1 MATAEDWLAW
11 EAIRHQVALAQYSN
25 GVVYRIIKLLNA
37 SDARLLSEL
46 EIALQGAGSL
56 ERIERL
62 ESLLYAVRA
71 TNAAAFEQVGR
82 ELAQELQA
90 LVQYE
95 AAYQAQVLTAASP
108 VGTHIATVNVH
119 QVYAAAYAQP
129 FRITKDGAA
138 PVAQLLKGVSEDR
151 IKLIRQAISLG
162 MVEGEPIAK
171 IVQRIRGTRA
181 TNYADGLMDNTRR
194 HVETLVRTSVNHM
207 ANVAQQSSLEANED
221 IMAGWV
227 FTATLDGRT
236 TLTCFPGETRVL
248 PAGEILAVSRRRYSG
263 EMLIIRTSGGNEIVC
278 TPNHPIL
285 TSEGW
290 LPAHEVDPGK
300 HVLYSVCLERI
311 GVLAGDGVGVPPT
324 LAEIFDAF
332 KQRPGVQASRVS
344 SSAIQFHGDGM
355 SGDSEVDVLFFDSNL
370 GAEVD
375 SSAGEHF
382 GQDKFSPCQDAPLLF
397 GSGLLGELFSS
408 GHPISKSSQGNA
420 GPAKNAIQPGF
431 RAMTWNSLEDV
442 RRTHPAGM
450 QTDGQS
456 LIFKNMHVALSALQ
470 SWGDAES
477 LEEACYRS
485 NGGLVN
491 FGDLSRGSPFP
502 VEPQNIVS
510 VRAEFRSTFVYNL
523 HCDLEW
529 YIADSII
536 VHNCASLNGKRF
548 PVGKG
553 PIPPRHFNCRSYA
566 KPVLK
571 TYREMGI
578 DLPEVVVKGHTRAS
592 KDGQVAADLTFSD
605 WLRGQ
610 PQDVQKQI
618 LGATRAKLFRA
629 NQIDV
634 DRFTNNK
641 GVVLSLD
648 QLRKK
653 DAAIFKRAGL

>member
-25 GVVYRIIKLLNA
+25 GVVYRIMKLLNA
-37 SDARLLSEL
+37 SDTRLLSEL
-46 EIALQGAGSL
+46 EMALQGAGSV

-138 PVAQLLKGVSEDR
+138 PVAQLLNGVSEDR
-151 IKLIRQAISLG
+151 IKLIRQAISMG

-171 IVQRIRGTRA
+171 MVQRIRGTRA
-181 TNYADGLMDNTRR
+181 TNYADGLLDNTRR

-236 TLTCFPGETRVL
+236 TLTC
-248 PAGEILAVSRRRYSG
+248 
-263 EMLIIRTSGGNEIVC
+263 
-278 TPNHPIL
+278 
-285 TSEGW
+285 
-290 LPAHEVDPGK
+290 
-300 HVLYSVCLERI
+300 
-311 GVLAGDGVGVPPT
+311 
-324 LAEIFDAF
+324 
-332 KQRPGVQASRVS
+332 
-344 SSAIQFHGDGM
+344 
-355 SGDSEVDVLFFDSNL
+355 
-370 GAEVD
+370 
-375 SSAGEHF
+375 
-382 GQDKFSPCQDAPLLF
+382 
-397 GSGLLGELFSS
+397 
-408 GHPISKSSQGNA
+408 
-420 GPAKNAIQPGF
+420 
-431 RAMTWNSLEDV
+431 
-442 RRTHPAGM
+442 
-450 QTDGQS
+450 
-456 LIFKNMHVALSALQ
+456 
-470 SWGDAES
+470 
-477 LEEACYRS
+477 
-485 NGGLVN
+485 
-491 FGDLSRGSPFP
+491 
-502 VEPQNIVS
+502 
-510 VRAEFRSTFVYNL
+510 
-523 HCDLEW
+523 
-529 YIADSII
+529 
-536 VHNCASLNGKRF
+536 ASLNGKRF

-566 KPVLK
+566 RPALK

-653 DAAIFKRAGL
+653 DSEIFKRAGL

>member
-37 SDARLLSEL
+37 SDTRLLSEL
-46 EIALQGAGSL
+46 EMALQGAGSL

-95 AAYQAQVLTAASP
+95 AAYQAQVLTVASP

-138 PVAQLLKGVSEDR
+138 PVAQLLNGVSEDR

-171 IVQRIRGTRA
+171 MVQRIRGTRA

-221 IMAGWV
+221 IMAGWE

-236 TLTCFPGETRVL
+236 TL
-248 PAGEILAVSRRRYSG
+248 I
-263 EMLIIRTSGGNEIVC
+263 
-278 TPNHPIL
+278 
-285 TSEGW
+285 
-290 LPAHEVDPGK
+290 
-300 HVLYSVCLERI
+300 
-311 GVLAGDGVGVPPT
+311 
-324 LAEIFDAF
+324 
-332 KQRPGVQASRVS
+332 
-344 SSAIQFHGDGM
+344 
-355 SGDSEVDVLFFDSNL
+355 
-370 GAEVD
+370 
-375 SSAGEHF
+375 
-382 GQDKFSPCQDAPLLF
+382 
-397 GSGLLGELFSS
+397 
-408 GHPISKSSQGNA
+408 
-420 GPAKNAIQPGF
+420 
-431 RAMTWNSLEDV
+431 
-442 RRTHPAGM
+442 
-450 QTDGQS
+450 
-456 LIFKNMHVALSALQ
+456 
-470 SWGDAES
+470 
-477 LEEACYRS
+477 
-485 NGGLVN
+485 
-491 FGDLSRGSPFP
+491 
-502 VEPQNIVS
+502 
-510 VRAEFRSTFVYNL
+510 
-523 HCDLEW
+523 
-529 YIADSII
+529 
-536 VHNCASLNGKRF
+536 CASLSGKRF
-548 PVGKG
+548 PIGKG

-571 TYREMGI
+571 TYREMGLD